1 MRLHHFCLAIN
12 LILGVT
18 AGCAAAPAAASTTPP
33 AKLTLERLL
42 ASPSLSGPGMQSL
55 KISPDG
61 SRVAFLRAKP
71 EDRLQMDLWEYHL
84 EQKTMRR
91 LIDSKIL
98 QPKEEISAEEQARRE
113 RNRSADLR
121 GIVDF
126 NWSPDGKQILLP
138 LANQLYMVDIA
149 QPEKARALA
158 KGQISDAKISP
169 KGRYVSF
176 LREQNLF
183 VIDTRTG
190 KERQLT
196 HDGKGTIHNA
206 EQEFVAQE
214 EMDQHTGYWWAPD
227 DSAIAFKRF
236 DESAVS
242 IAQRLEIH
250 ANRSTTVEQRY
261 PYAGGANVKVSLH
274 LVAPEAGK
282 AADKG
287 AGTATIREID
297 LGNNPDIYLA
307 RVNWRSDAKEV
318 WFQRQSRDHKQ
329 LDLIA
334 VNQATLA
341 QRLVLTE
348 KSNTWVE
355 LHQDLRFLK
364 QQDGFI
370 WASDRSGFKH
380 LYLYRLDGTQVAPLT
395 TGAWNVEQI
404 LSVDEAARQIY
415 LASNKDDVTQS
426 QVYAVPLGSVDKTAA
441 QPGQPGQ
448 PGQAPANAV
457 KRITQQ
463 EGWHNAVFSEDGKW
477 FIDHFSALDTPP
489 QVAMRRADNQ
499 LIAWLERNELNAQ
512 HPYAPYR
519 ANHVTP
525 EYGTLLAEDGQLL
538 YYEVMKPAQFDA
550 KKRYPVVVEVYG
562 GPGVQTVSKRWQG
575 GSYAQY
581 LTQQGNIV
589 FRLDNRGS
597 ARRER
602 QFTDVIYHNL
612 GQHEVADQLRGID
625 WLRQQS
631 FVDPKRIAVTGAS
644 YGGFMTLRLLAAAA
658 PDKIAAGMAHASPI
672 DWHLYD
678 TYYTEHFLGHPK
690 EQEAAYTQSGVLPYL
705 KTINSPLLVTHGMA
719 DDNVLFT
726 NATGLM
732 QALNQQGT
740 LYELMTYPGERH
752 GIRNVANRLHYYR
765 TQESFLARHMGS
777 NPAASTAPKAP

>member
-1 MRLHHFCLAIN
+1 MRLHHFCLAIS
-12 LILGVT
+12 LTLGFT
-18 AGCAAAPAAASTTPP
+18 AGCAAAPAVTPT
-33 AKLTLERLL
+33 KLTLERLL

-113 RNRSADLR
+113 RNRNAGLR

-138 LANQLYMVDIA
+138 LADQLYRVDIA
-149 QPEKARALA
+149 QPEKAQALA

-169 KGRYVSF
+169 RGRYVSF

-190 KERQLT
+190 QERQLT

-214 EMDQHTGYWWAPD
+214 EMDQHSGYWWAPD
-227 DSAIAFKRF
+227 DSTIAFKRF
-236 DESAVS
+236 DESAVN

-250 ANRSTTVEQRY
+250 ANRSATVEQRY

-274 LVAPEAGK
+274 LVAPSAN
-282 AADKG
+282 KG
-287 AGTATIREID
+287 EMREID

-307 RVNWRSDAKEV
+307 RVNWRADSKEV

-334 VNQATLA
+334 VNQTTLA

-348 KSNTWVE
+348 KSATWVE

-380 LYLYRLDGTQVAPLT
+380 LYLYRLDGTQIGPLT
-395 TGAWNVEQI
+395 SGVWNVEQV
-404 LSVDEAARQIY
+404 LSVDETARQIY
-415 LASNKDDVTQS
+415 FASNKDDVTQS
-426 QVYAVPLGSVDKTAA
+426 QVYAAALYSVNEANTN
-441 QPGQPGQ
+441 
-448 PGQAPANAV
+448 PGQAKPNAV

-463 EGWHNAVFSEDGKW
+463 EGWHSAVFSEDGKW
-477 FIDHFSALDTPP
+477 FIDHFSAPDTPP
-489 QVAMRRADNQ
+489 QVAMRGSDNQ
-499 LIAWLERNELNAQ
+499 LITWLEHNELNEQ

-519 ANHVTP
+519 AHHVIP
-525 EYGTLLAEDGQLL
+525 EYGTLPAEDGQLL

-550 KKRYPVVVEVYG
+550 QKRYPVLVEVYG
-562 GPGVQTVSKRWQG
+562 GPGLQMVKKRWQG
-575 GSYAQY
+575 GTHAQY
-581 LTQQGNIV
+581 LTQQGYIV

-602 QFTDVIYHNL
+602 KFTDVIYRNL

-631 FVDPKRIAVTGAS
+631 FVDPKRIAVTGGS
-644 YGGFMTLRLLAAAA
+644 YGGFMTLRLLAAA
-658 PDKIAAGMAHASPI
+658 PEKIAAGMAHASPI

-678 TYYTEHFLGHPK
+678 TYYTEHYLGQPK
-690 EQEAAYTQSGVLPYL
+690 EQEQAYAKSGVLPYL
-705 KTINSPLLVTHGMA
+705 KTLNSPLLLTHGMA

-752 GIRNVANRLHYYR
+752 GIRNNANRLHYYR
-765 TQESFLARHMGS
+765 TQESFLSRHMG
-777 NPAASTAPKAP
+777 ASKASP

>member
-1 MRLHHFCLAIN
+1 MRLHHFCLAIS
-12 LILGVT
+12 LTLGFT
-18 AGCAAAPAAASTTPP
+18 AGCAAAPAVPP
-33 AKLTLERLL
+33 AKLTLERLI

-113 RNRSADLR
+113 RNRNAGLR

-138 LANQLYMVDIA
+138 LADQLFLVDIA
-149 QPEKARALA
+149 QPEKARSLT

-176 LREQNLF
+176 LRAQNLF
-183 VIDTRTG
+183 VIDTRSG
-190 KERQLT
+190 QERQLT
-196 HDGKGTIHNA
+196 HDGKSTIHNA

-214 EMDQHTGYWWAPD
+214 EMNQHSGYWWAPD

-250 ANRSTTVEQRY
+250 ANRSITVEQRY

-274 LVAPEAGK
+274 LVAPDAEKDA
-282 AADKG
+282 
-287 AGTATIREID
+287 IREID
-297 LGNNPDIYLA
+297 LGKNPDIYLA
-307 RVNWRSDAKEV
+307 RVNWRHDAKEV

-334 VNQATLA
+334 VNATTLA
-341 QRLVLTE
+341 QRVVLTE
-348 KSNTWVE
+348 KSTTWVE
-355 LHQDLRFLK
+355 LHDDLHFLK
-364 QQDGFI
+364 QQDGLI
-370 WASDRSGFKH
+370 WASDRNGFKH
-380 LYLYRLDGTQVAPLT
+380 LYLYRFDGTEVAPLT
-395 TGAWNVEQI
+395 SGAWNVEQV
-404 LSVDEAARQIY
+404 LNVDEATRQIY
-415 LASNKDDVTQS
+415 LASNKDDVTES
-426 QVYAVPLGSVDKTAA
+426 QVYAATLGSVQHKNDNKNDA
-441 QPGQPGQ
+441 
-448 PGQAPANAV
+448 
-457 KRITQQ
+457 KHDIRRITQQ
-463 EGWHNAVFSEDGKW
+463 PGWHKAVFSKDGKW
-477 FIDHFSALDTPP
+477 FIDHFSAPDTPP

-499 LIAWLERNELNAQ
+499 LITWLERNELNEQ
-512 HPYAPYR
+512 HPYAPFR
-519 ANHVTP
+519 ANLVTP
-525 EYGTLLAEDGQLL
+525 EYGTLAAEDGQLL
-538 YYEVMKPAQFDA
+538 YYELMKPAQFDPQ
-550 KKRYPVVVEVYG
+550 KRYPVMVEVYG
-562 GPGVQTVSKRWQG
+562 GPGLQMVSKRWQG
-575 GSYAQY
+575 GSHAEYM
-581 LTQQGNIV
+581 TQQGYIV

-602 QFTDVIYHNL
+602 KFTDVIYRNL

-631 FVDPKRIAVTGAS
+631 FVDPKRIAVTGGS
-644 YGGFMTLRLLAAAA
+644 YGGFMTLRLLAAA

-678 TYYTEHFLGHPK
+678 TYYTEHYLGHPK
-690 EQEAAYTQSGVLPYL
+690 ENEQAYAKSGVLPYL

-732 QALNQQGT
+732 QTLNQQGT

-752 GIRNVANRLHYYR
+752 GIRSQANRLHYYR
-765 TQESFLARHMGS
+765 TKESFLARHMGS
-777 NPAASTAPKAP
+777 NPAGSMAPKAP